1 MTPSTS
7 RKSSFIVACTA
18 LSHDTSS
25 INRSRVGRK
34 HYPRNET
41 HPSGERDN
49 TDPLGGGMAQP
60 KRRSRKY
67 SAEEQKLIEQTWASL
82 EAELDREMKILRP
95 SRLRVGQILYE
106 MKLWLKKYGLNQ
118 GRKGRWKSV
127 CERHKF
133 DRKTAENWIRLY
145 QEEGGVPAHKWVVAP
160 TKKSQRNSKN
170 NTVKAT
176 GLDGQGV
183 EVPEEKSPAPRIVA
197 ADERE
202 ADKSPQHRLPVGCIF
217 VMTLAEKL
225 KFMHCVKRLGELR
238 ATQLMYSAV
247 VSATEGES

>member
-1 MTPSTS
+1 
-7 RKSSFIVACTA
+7 
-18 LSHDTSS
+18 
-25 INRSRVGRK
+25 
-34 HYPRNET
+34 
-41 HPSGERDN
+41 
-49 TDPLGGGMAQP
+49 MAQP

-127 CERHKF
+127 CDRHKF

-145 QEEGGVPAHKWVVAP
+145 QEEAGVPPHKWVVAP
-160 TKKSQRNSKN
+160 AKKSQRNSKN

-176 GLDGQGV
+176 GLG
-183 EVPEEKSPAPRIVA
+183 SA
-197 ADERE
+197 ADDETTLESQDNPVARVTAAADND
-202 ADKSPQHRLPVGCIF
+202 ADKKGPDGRLAVGCIF
-217 VMTLAEKL
+217 VLTLAEKH
-225 KFMHCVKRLGELR
+225 KFMDSIRQLGELR
-238 ATQLMYSAV
+238 STQLMYSAV
-247 VSATEGES
+247 TSAARGDC